1 MGVSSRV
8 TVTVLASFCLAGCL
22 QQQVSPEEVGLGGFP
37 YPVDL
42 PRQCAPVVE
51 QHVAAYGL
59 SDQVESITYL
69 GDDFDLGLRTFDF
82 NRRLYAWVD
91 LTSCEGYVVFD
102 MRDTCRVRRVYTRG
116 DCQLPEQD
124 QSQARLP

>member
-1 MGVSSRV
+1 MVAWSRV
-8 TVTVLASFCLAGCL
+8 PVVLLAGGWMAGCV
-22 QQQVSPEEVGLGGFP
+22 QQVGSDEVGMDGFP

-51 QHVAAYGL
+51 QHVASYGL

-82 NRRLYAWVD
+82 NRRLSAWVD
-91 LTSCEGYVVFD
+91 LTTCEGYVVFD
-102 MRDTCRVRRVYTRG
+102 MRDTCRVRRVFTRG
-116 DCQLPEQD
+116 DCQLPDQD
-124 QSQARLP
+124 RPEAHLQ

>member
-1 MGVSSRV
+1 MAVWPRV
-8 TVTVLASFCLAGCL
+8 TGVVFGSACLAACV
-22 QQQVSPEEVGLGGFP
+22 QQVSESNVGPGGFP

-59 SDQVESITYL
+59 ADEVDSITYL

-82 NRRLYAWVD
+82 NRRFHAWVN
-91 LTSCEGYVVFD
+91 LTTCQGYVVFD
-102 MRDTCRVRRVYTRG
+102 MRDTCRVRRVYTQG
-116 DCQLPEQD
+116 DCQLPDQR
-124 QSQARLP
+124 QSQAGL

>member
-1 MGVSSRV
+1 MSFRFGTVSA
-8 TVTVLASFCLAGCL
+8 LMAGLFLAGCV
-22 QQQVSPEEVGLGGFP
+22 QRISEDEVGAGGYP

-82 NRRLYAWVD
+82 NRRFRAWVD

-102 MRDTCRVRRVYTRG
+102 MRDTCRVRRVFTQG
-116 DCQLPEQD
+116 DC
-124 QSQARLP
+124 RLPAPSQTRASLP